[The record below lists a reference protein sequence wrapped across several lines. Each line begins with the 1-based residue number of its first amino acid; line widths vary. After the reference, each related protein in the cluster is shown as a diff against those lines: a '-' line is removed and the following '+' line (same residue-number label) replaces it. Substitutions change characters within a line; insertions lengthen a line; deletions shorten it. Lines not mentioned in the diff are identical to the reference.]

1 MDTSVVLDVLT
12 DDSRFGST
20 SEAALRKAIGE
31 GKLII
36 CECVVAELY
45 PALGSRTLMAEF
57 MSDWQLEFSPI
68 EIECAVLA
76 GDYFSTYL
84 NRGGEARRVLPDFL
98 IGAHAMVT
106 ADRLLARDRGYLKDY
121 FRKLNVWDPA
131 RT

>member
-1 MDTSVVLDVLT
+1 
-12 DDSRFGST
+12 
-20 SEAALRKAIGE
+20 
-31 GKLII
+31 
-36 CECVVAELY
+36 
-45 PALGSRTLMAEF
+45 MAEF